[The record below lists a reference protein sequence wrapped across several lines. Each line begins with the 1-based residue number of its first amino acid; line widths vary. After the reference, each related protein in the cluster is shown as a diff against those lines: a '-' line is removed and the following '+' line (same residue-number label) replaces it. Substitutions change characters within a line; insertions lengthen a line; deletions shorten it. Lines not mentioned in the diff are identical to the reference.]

1 MPPRASVCFQRE
13 PRFVLRAKW
22 ANSREENKRE
32 DHICQYRIAR
42 SHRYVTV
49 FGNNN
54 HIAGLKKNILLCKVS
69 LNNLLVIEW
78 MLHLFPVLC
87 SKYVDIL
94 DLCKLREAAR
104 AGKRLQDSHVR
115 QERESAG
122 MGDFTGNVN
131 AAAVY
136 FGHRHRHLRTGEIF
150 GKALAQRPRE
160 LH

>member
-1 MPPRASVCFQRE
+1 
-13 PRFVLRAKW
+13 
-22 ANSREENKRE
+22 
-32 DHICQYRIAR
+32 
-42 SHRYVTV
+42 
-49 FGNNN
+49 
-54 HIAGLKKNILLCKVS
+54 
-69 LNNLLVIEW
+69 
-78 MLHLFPVLC
+78 MLYLFPALC
-87 SKYVDIL
+87 SKFVDIL

-136 FGHRHRHLRTGEIF
+136 FGHRHLHLRTGEIF

-160 LH
+160 LRSGQSPTLDAIEQIHPDLAVRPAS